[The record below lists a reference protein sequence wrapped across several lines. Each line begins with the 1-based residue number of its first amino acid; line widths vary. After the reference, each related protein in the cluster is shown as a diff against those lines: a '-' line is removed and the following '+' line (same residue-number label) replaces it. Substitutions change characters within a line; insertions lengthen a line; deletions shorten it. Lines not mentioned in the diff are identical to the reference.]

1 MLMEISAY
9 SSDLHDAVLAHLR
22 AMPYQNAIVL
32 SNVTQLRSRCDV
44 LVAHEQGRVMAVAS
58 TYHDLP
64 IANLV
69 FTARN
74 APLARAMIDKLV
86 QRTPRLQQETIWALL
101 PEDRYHVLQQCF
113 TVEAAPIEYQMGVEP
128 ETLRIRD
135 HVPTRRLTAADL
147 PAMNHLAEAAG
158 LSVWDETAL
167 DLGPFFGCFVDDTL
181 VAMAGTHFI
190 TPEAIEIGHVACHP
204 DHRRRGYASVCVS
217 ALTQAAFALSQR
229 VFLMVIAENTP
240 ALEAYK
246 QLGFRLIDRFYLST
260 FKA

>member
-1 MLMEISAY
+1 MIEISPY
-9 SSDLHDAVLAHLR
+9 SSDLHDAVLTHLR
-22 AMPYQNAIVL
+22 ALPYQNAIVL

-44 LVAHEQGRVMAVAS
+44 LLAHDQGRVLAVAS

-69 FTARN
+69 FTARTV
-74 APLARAMIDKLV
+74 PLAQAMIEQLV
-86 QRTPRLQQETIWALL
+86 QRTPRLQTERIWALL
-101 PEDRYHVLQQCF
+101 PEDRYNILRQCVK
-113 TVEAAPIEYQMGVEP
+113 VEAAPMEYQMGVEP
-128 ETLRIRD
+128 ETLLARA
-135 HVPTRRLTAADL
+135 HVPTRRLTVADL
-147 PAMNHLAEAAG
+147 PAMNSLAEAAG
-158 LSVWDETAL
+158 LTVWDDTAL
-167 DLGPFFGCFVDDTL
+167 DLGPFFGCFEADQL

-204 DHRRRGYASVCVS
+204 DYRRRGYASACVS

-246 QLGFRLIDRFYLST
+246 RLGFRVVDRFYLSE
-260 FKA
+260 FVM